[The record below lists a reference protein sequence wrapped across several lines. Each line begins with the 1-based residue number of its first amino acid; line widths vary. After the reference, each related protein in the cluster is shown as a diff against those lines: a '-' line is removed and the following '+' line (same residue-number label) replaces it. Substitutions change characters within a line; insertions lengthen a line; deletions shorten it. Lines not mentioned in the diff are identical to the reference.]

1 MWVVNDIWKRR
12 VELERQEREERAEL
26 LEPLNAKYALLYQ
39 ALSEECGKTKHE
51 FVHSHYNLGGDQYFR
66 CVQCGKT
73 SRLDSIK
80 ELGQR

>member
-1 MWVVNDIWKRR
+1 MSDIWKRR
-12 VELERQEREERAEL
+12 VELERQEREERVEL

-51 FVHSHYNLGGDQYFR
+51 FVHSHFNVGGDQVYR
-66 CVQCGKT
+66 CSKCGKT

-80 ELGQR
+80 ELGQK

>member
-1 MWVVNDIWKRR
+1 MNDIWKRR
-12 VELERQEREERAEL
+12 VELERQEREERVEL

-51 FVHSHYNLGGDQYFR
+51 FIHSHFNVGGDRVYR
-66 CVQCGKT
+66 CSKCGKT